1 VQQMRSGSGKLRQS
15 SGRHL
20 WLVFA
25 ICIVLPGIASS
36 QKANTVPSSGSEYSG
51 MYSFLREGEFV
62 QITVEDAGHVSGFVK
77 RYGDLD
83 SDKGELLDHFFKTAH
98 LDGNRLSF
106 ATEMVHGVAFDFQ
119 GTVAQVPDRRP
130 GDEGYYLI
138 EGKLTET
145 SSDEHGKPTSRER
158 GLTLKSLARR
168 NDSVGRPSS

>member
-1 VQQMRSGSGKLRQS
+1 MRPGSSEKLRQS
-15 SGRHL
+15 SRRHR
-20 WLVFA
+20 WLAFA
-25 ICIVLPGIASS
+25 ICLVLSEIATP
-36 QKANTVPSSGSEYSG
+36 QKANPVPSTGNEYSG
-51 MYSFLREGEFV
+51 MYSFLRDGEFV

-119 GTVAQVPDRRP
+119 GTVARAPDRRP
-130 GDEGYYLI
+130 GDEGYYSI

-145 SSDEHGKPTSRER
+145 SSDEHARPTSRER
-158 GLTLKSLARR
+158 GLTLKSLTRR
-168 NDSVGRPSS
+168 NDSADRPSH